1 MTNLDQHLDYLGT
14 HLPVYNAIIYREDLN
29 LDCLCQM
36 GLVMRDDGQGL
47 EEYNV
52 VKMMTVFEAIYMMML
67 MMIMKIRMT
76 QSAGCIKPALFAE
89 TPRPVPTLSASECK
103 L

>member
-1 MTNLDQHLDYLGT
+1 
-14 HLPVYNAIIYREDLN
+14 
-29 LDCLCQM
+29 M

-47 EEYNV
+47 EEYDV
-52 VKMMTVFEAIYMMML
+52 VTMMIMFEAIYMMLLIMK
-67 MMIMKIRMT
+67 MKIRMT

>member
-1 MTNLDQHLDYLGT
+1 MTNLDQHLDFLGKICQFI
-14 HLPVYNAIIYREDLN
+14 LLLYREDLN
-29 LDCLCQM
+29 LECLCQM

-89 TPRPVPTLSASECK
+89 TPRPVPTLSASEWRS
-103 L
+103 